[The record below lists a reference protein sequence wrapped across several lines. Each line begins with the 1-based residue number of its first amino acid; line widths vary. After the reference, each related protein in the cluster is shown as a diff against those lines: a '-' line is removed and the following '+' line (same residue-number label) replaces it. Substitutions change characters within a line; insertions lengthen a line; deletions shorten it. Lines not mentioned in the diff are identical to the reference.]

1 MKIKAYI
8 PEKTLNIRIP
18 ASTSNLGSAFDAVG
32 LALQLY
38 LSVIV
43 RKLERAPSSI
53 EFQGQGERLVP
64 RDNKNLIWSVM
75 DDVARRKGQQLPPF
89 SICVKNEIPIARG
102 LGSSAAACLAG
113 ITAAD
118 YLCSLNLNDEDVL
131 ELATA
136 FEGHPDNVAPALF
149 GGLVAS
155 IGGDKILCSRSEF
168 PSGWKVVIVT
178 PDFALET
185 KLARSV
191 LPSKVPHHDAIFNVQ
206 RAAFLMAQLVQGR
219 REGVREAMNDQ
230 LHQPYRSSLI
240 PGFPEILAME
250 PCEGL
255 IGIALSG
262 AGSSVVAFADARA
275 QEIADRIRSIFVRHG
290 LSAEARLLNADTR
303 GLVLQEETA

>member
-1 MKIKAYI
+1 MKIKANVPRGI
-8 PEKTLNIRIP
+8 LNIRVP

-38 LSVIV
+38 LSVAV
-43 RKLERAPSSI
+43 RKLEKAPSSI
-53 EFQGQGERLVP
+53 EFQGQGETLVP
-64 RDNKNLIWSVM
+64 RDKTNLIWNVM
-75 DDVARRKGQQLPPF
+75 DDIAKRKGQGLPPF
-89 SICVKNEIPIARG
+89 SLRIQNEIPIARG

-113 ITAAD
+113 ITAAN
-118 YLCSLNLNDEDVL
+118 YLCSLNLTDEQLL
-131 ELATA
+131 ELATE

-155 IGGDKILCSRSEF
+155 IGGDRILCSRSEF

-185 KLARSV
+185 RLARSV
-191 LPSKVPHHDAIFNVQ
+191 LPAEVPHHDAVFNVQ

-240 PGFPEILAME
+240 PGFSEILKIE

-262 AGSSVVAFADARA
+262 AGSSVVAFADAHE
-275 QEIADRIRSIFVRHG
+275 QEIADRICSIFARHG
-290 LSAEARLLNADTR
+290 LSADARLLNADTR
-303 GLVLQEETA
+303 GLVLEEETV